1 MWFKAAALF
10 PFVFL
15 LASAA
20 PTGVSQKSVWPQYD
34 AIVVG
39 GGPAGLS
46 ALSALARVRRKAL
59 LIDSNEYRNAPTRHM
74 HDVVGFDGVTP
85 AYFRWAARQKLEHYE
100 TVSAKNGTVIDIQP
114 RQNNTYF
121 EVSVE
126 ETGATYTYTARKI
139 ILATGM
145 RDIIPNTEG
154 LRENFGKGIFWCPW
168 CDGMEH
174 ADQRV
179 GILASSF
186 ANAVESLA
194 GLSTLNT
201 GITILADG
209 KDTEK
214 NRKEADQK
222 VGNATAYLELRRV
235 TVENRTIKA
244 IERLK
249 DGHNPNQDPSLPTA
263 PEHDLFRIHFEGEKK
278 EYVDRDALFVS
289 FGAQQRSRIH
299 ELLQLKMG
307 EENKIWVNQT
317 TLETNMTGV
326 YAVGDANNGGST
338 NVPHALF
345 SGKRAGVKI
354 HYKLEREDRELVIP
368 PYSTPSTSSPAST
381 STSASSSSSASASAL
396 PLPSHPSSPPSK
408 EEKVESKDD
417 SGEQDEFEDED
428 DIWAQIKD
436 DLLEDEQHRL
446 YL

>member
-1 MWFKAAALF
+1 MWFKAAALL
-10 PFVFL
+10 PFVSL
-15 LASAA
+15 LVSAA
-20 PTGVSQKSVWPQYD
+20 PTGVSQGSVWPQYD

-85 AYFRWAARQKLEHYE
+85 AYFRWAARQKLEHYK
-100 TVSAKNGTVIDIQP
+100 TVSAKNGTVMDIQP

-174 ADQRV
+174 ADQRL

-186 ANAVESLA
+186 AKAVEPLA

-209 KDTEK
+209 KDTMEA
-214 NRKEADQK
+214 REEADRK
-222 VGNATAYLELRRV
+222 YGNSTAYLKLRQA
-235 TVENRTIKA
+235 TVDNRKIKA

-263 PEHDLFRIHFEGEKK
+263 PERDLFRIHFEGEEK
-278 EYVDRDALFVS
+278 EFVDREALFVN
-289 FGAQQRSRIH
+289 FGTEQRSRIH

-307 EENKIWVNQT
+307 EENKIWVDET
-317 TLETNMTGV
+317 TLETSVTGV
-326 YAVGDANNGGST
+326 YAVGDANSGGST
-338 NVPHALF
+338 NVPHAMW

-354 HYKLEREDRELVIP
+354 HYKLEREDRELLIP
-368 PYSTPSTSSPAST
+368 PHSPSSV
-381 STSASSSSSASASAL
+381 SAL
-396 PLPSHPSSPPSK
+396 SSQPTSPHPSK

-417 SGEQDEFEDED
+417 GSEHDELEDED
-428 DIWAQIKD
+428 DIWTQIEHD
-436 DLLEDEQHRL
+436 SVDDEQHQL